1 MANLTFQSFSS
12 LNDPRLGKTLDKA
25 VNPSVDLFGNPA
37 PGTASRVDLGGG
49 YFVLLPRR
57 PLTDDERGALD
68 ITFEEIK
75 RLLTPNRSEPEVDPD
90 LTVNMHT
97 GQPFAPDP
105 EPPGDL
111 DYAPPIGKPERK
123 KNRLVP

>member
-57 PLTDDERGALD
+57 PLTEDEHGALE
-68 ITFEEIK
+68 IVFEEIK
-75 RLLTPNRSEPEVDPD
+75 RLIPNHSEPEVDPD

-105 EPPGDL
+105 EPPGDS
-111 DYAPPIGKPERK
+111 DYLPPSPKGGKYKRG
-123 KNRLVP
+123 